1 MDKLKNKIT
10 GIILLAGNSTRYGKN
25 KNFEELDNKLV
36 FLYSLDVF
44 NNNTYID
51 DIILVIRE
59 SDKEFIDNLLKKYHF
74 NKNIKLVI
82 GGSTRMESVY
92 NALINTN
99 SEIVVIHDAARPMIK
114 DEYINNCIEAI
125 EKYRGAIIAVKV
137 KDTIKLTNEE
147 GEIISSTN
155 RVNTY
160 MAQTPQVFYRDLLLK
175 LHLKYKNNLTITDDS
190 MLLEM
195 DGYKIKIVNGDY
207 TNIKLTTKD
216 DLILAKEYIKTL
228 KK

>member
-137 KDTIKLTNEE
+137 KDTIKLTNDK

>member
-99 SEIVVIHDAARPMIK
+99 SEIVVIHDAARLMIK